1 MSTKEKILAAARKEF
16 SHKGFEGTRVD
27 AIAAAAGVNKAM
39 IYYHFTSKE
48 CLYDAILEEMFGRL
62 SEVMARILAEDLTVE
77 KRFSELARFY
87 ADVFEHSPELAP
99 IILREMASGGE
110 RIRGMFSRTILQ
122 VEAPRRVRALLE
134 EGIERGALRSVD
146 PAHAVISF
154 IGMNLFYLL
163 FQPLVHSIWEI
174 RDEEGFRRSRPEEVA
189 DLFLRG
195 LEAR

>member
-16 SHKGFEGTRVD
+16 SEKGFEGARVD
-27 AIAAAAGVNKAM
+27 TIAEVAGVNKAM
-39 IYYHFTSKE
+39 IYYHFASKE
-48 CLYDAILEEMFGRL
+48 RLYDAILEELFGRA
-62 SEVMARILAEDLTVE
+62 SSFMARILAEELSVE
-77 KRFSELARFY
+77 ARFSELARFY
-87 ADVFEHSPELAP
+87 ADLFEGSPELPP

-110 RIRGMFSRTILQ
+110 RIRGMFSRTVLQ
-122 VEAPRRVRALLE
+122 IEAPRRARALLD
-134 EGIERGALRSVD
+134 EGIRRGAFRRVD

-174 RDEEGFRRSRPEEVA
+174 QDEEGFRRSRPQEVA